1 MKTKQLWNINRNNDF
16 NNDVKHGILSD
27 NFGLKVF
34 NNRKETKYS
43 ISNISKWSI
52 KWSFFV

>member
-27 NFGLKVF
+27 TFGLKVF